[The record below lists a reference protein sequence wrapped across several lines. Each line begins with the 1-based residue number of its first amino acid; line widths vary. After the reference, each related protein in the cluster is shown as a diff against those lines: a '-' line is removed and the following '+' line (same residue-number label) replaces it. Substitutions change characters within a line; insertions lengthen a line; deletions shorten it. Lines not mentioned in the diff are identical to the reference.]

1 MYLYLSPFLFQ
12 SIFIARKCEM
22 LWHLRSI
29 HMVDGTSLT
38 DHYHHPCMRID
49 ALTSSLGPP
58 ADFRTP
64 ALTAA
69 TTLRWD
75 SRCASVPAPIRSDLR
90 LSATVS
96 PWILA
101 SATLRSSGSPRNRAA
116 RSSTD
121 CSSGSSEG
129 ATAGYLNGSNRAFM
143 KLNSN
148 PCLERETPLK
158 FKLFLFFLTTGGAT
172 TVSKYRHCLH
182 FMFQTLIF

>member
-1 MYLYLSPFLFQ
+1 M
-12 SIFIARKCEM
+12 R
-22 LWHLRSI
+22 RD
-29 HMVDGTSLT
+29 VLT
-38 DHYHHPCMRID
+38 
-49 ALTSSLGPP
+49 TSLGPP

-75 SRCASVPAPIRSDLR
+75 SRCASVPAPIRLDLR

-129 ATAGYLNGSNRAFM
+129 SNGGVSDRAFL

-148 PCLERETPLK
+148 PCLERETPEISCSYCGL
-158 FKLFLFFLTTGGAT
+158 FKLFFFFLTTGGGHGGF
-172 TVSKYRHCLH
+172 KE
-182 FMFQTLIF
+182 QTLPALYVSDTHF